1 MSEKIKKVMQSIEL
15 DIERYEA
22 INGGAG
28 GEDLDESEIEEL
40 LEEEDLEEIE
50 YSHYFLTM
58 LMIILFQNRLNLSV
72 YIIKQKGRIT
82 CNTVN

>member
-50 YSHYFLTM
+50 
-58 LMIILFQNRLNLSV
+58 
-72 YIIKQKGRIT
+72 
-82 CNTVN
+82 